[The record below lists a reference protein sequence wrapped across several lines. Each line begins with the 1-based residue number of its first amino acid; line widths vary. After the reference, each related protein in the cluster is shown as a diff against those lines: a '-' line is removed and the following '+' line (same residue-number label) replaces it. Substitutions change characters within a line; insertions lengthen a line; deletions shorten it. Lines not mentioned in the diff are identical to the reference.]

1 MFSFWKVKP
10 FLSGRTTALEG
21 RGSENDWKGGGGSLG
36 SSDIF
41 RYLPQRS
48 ETGLDDFSLAQVF
61 FFFFFFSLQTL
72 NFLFCI
78 GVELFNSA
86 VAVYGEH

>member
-10 FLSGRTTALEG
+10 FLSGRTTDLEG

-41 RYLPQRS
+41 SYLPQRS
-48 ETGLDDFSLAQVF
+48 ETGLDDFSLAQV